1 MTTAPAPAE
10 TDLSTVLRIDR
21 LHVSAIGGSEILHGI
36 SLELYRGQILGLVGE
51 SGSGKTTA
59 GLACL
64 GHYREGLVHTAGDIE
79 LFPRDAD
86 PFTLS
91 TLNGDQVRDLRGHR
105 VAYIP
110 QDPALS
116 LNPAIRVGEQI
127 REVLDVHG
135 FGSSQKQRAARVA
148 EVLEDVG
155 LPSTQEYQRR
165 WPHQLSG
172 GQQQRIGIAMA
183 FAMFPDVLI
192 LDEPTTGLDVSTQA
206 HVLDTIRDMT
216 KKHDVAS
223 LYITHDLAVVAE
235 LADRVAVML
244 RGDVVEEGPAA
255 EVLARPQ
262 HEYTR
267 RLLAAVPDLPGK
279 KDLTLASGSLPRV
292 KESAEPGTVAGA
304 AGAGGLGGVVD
315 PGTSSTGLRAS
326 ESTAVTGDRDGF
338 LLEVSGL
345 GMRYGTHTVLDGIDM
360 TLQPGESL
368 MLLGES
374 GSGKTTLSRCI
385 AGLID
390 GYTGSVKL
398 RGEELENS
406 TRKRTL
412 QHRQDIQYV
421 FQSPFSSL
429 NPRRTIGESL
439 SVPLEMSGRL
449 PKSQHRATAEEA
461 LDAVRL
467 GRSFYD
473 RRPGDLSGGERQR
486 AAIARALVN
495 APSVLVC
502 DEITSALDVS
512 VQASIVGLLG
522 TLRAERG
529 LSILFVTHNITLARH
544 VSDHI
549 AVLNKGEIV
558 DRGTVDDVLESP
570 THAYTQAL
578 LSDIPQL

>member
-1 MTTAPAPAE
+1 MSTAMTSAADTVE
-10 TDLSTVLRIDR
+10 GLSTVLRMDDLR
-21 LHVSAIGGSEILHGI
+21 VTAVGGSEILLGV

-59 GLACL
+59 GLACM
-64 GHYREGLVHTAGDIE
+64 GHYRSGLQHTSGGIE
-79 LFPRDAD
+79 LFPREGD
-86 PFTLS
+86 PFFLESLS
-91 TLNGDQVRDLRGHR
+91 TEQTRELRGSR

-127 REVLDVHG
+127 REVLDVHAYG
-135 FGSSQKQRAARVA
+135 ASSAERSARVKD
-148 EVLEDVG
+148 VLEDVG
-155 LPSTQEYQRR
+155 LPGTDEYQRR

-216 KKHDVAS
+216 RRHDVAS

-244 RGDVVEEGPAA
+244 RGELVEEGPV
-255 EVLARPQ
+255 EQVLHRPE
-262 HEYTR
+262 HDYTK
-267 RLLAAVPDLPGK
+267 RLLAAVPDLAGR
-279 KDLTLASGSLPRV
+279 KDLTGGAGLAGSADQAGRTDQAGGTEPASEAARTEV
-292 KESAEPGTVAGA
+292 TGPTPATEASATEAAEPYLLQVSDLAMKFGDN
-304 AGAGGLGGVVD
+304 VVL
-315 PGTSSTGLRAS
+315 SS
-326 ESTAVTGDRDGF
+326 
-338 LLEVSGL
+338 
-345 GMRYGTHTVLDGIDM
+345 IDM
-360 TLQPGESL
+360 TLEPGEST
-368 MLLGES
+368 MILGES

-385 AGLID
+385 TGLVD
-390 GYTGSVKL
+390 GYTGSVKY
-398 RGEELENS
+398 RGEELAKS
-406 TRKRTL
+406 TRKRTID
-412 QHRQDIQYV
+412 HRQEIQYV

-439 SVPLEMSGRL
+439 TVPLEMSRKM
-449 PKSQHRATAEEA
+449 PRSEHRTIVEEA
-461 LDAVRL
+461 LDSVRL

-495 APSVLVC
+495 APRVLVC

-512 VQASIVGLLG
+512 VQASIVSLLS
-522 TLRAERG
+522 TLREERG
-529 LSILFVTHNITLARH
+529 LAILFVTHNITLARH
-544 VSDHI
+544 VSGHI
-549 AVLNKGEIV
+549 NVLNKGVIV
-558 DRGTVDDVLESP
+558 DRGTVEDVLENP
-570 THAYTQAL
+570 THEYTKAL